1 MLEPTAAGRKS
12 PATLSSMSDLTR
24 FAWLSVAAA
33 LLTMALKGYA
43 AWLTGSLG
51 LLSDALESLVNL
63 GAALI
68 ALVTLRVSVREPDD
82 EHPFGYSKAEYFSS
96 AVEGSLILL
105 AAAAIVVTALPRLV
119 APRAIVSIDVGIVV
133 TLLAAAINLGT
144 ALVLLRAGR
153 RYDSIALE
161 ADGHHLLTDVWT
173 SIGIVVGIG
182 ATVLT
187 GWLVLDP
194 LIAIAVALNIVW
206 MGGGILR
213 RSLLGLLDR
222 SLPEPDLE
230 RIRAILEPYRARG
243 LDYHALRTRRA
254 GRLRM
259 VEMHLLVPG
268 DMSVREGHR
277 IADDV
282 EAEIRRA
289 LPGSAVLTHLE
300 PIEDPRSYD
309 DQALIR

>member
-1 MLEPTAAGRKS
+1 ML
-12 PATLSSMSDLTR
+12 DLTR
-24 FAWLSVAAA
+24 YAWLSVAAA

-68 ALVTLRVSVREPDD
+68 ALVTLRVSAREPDD
-82 EHPFGYSKAEYFSS
+82 NHPFGYSKAEYFSS
-96 AVEGSLILL
+96 AVEGALILL
-105 AAAAIVVTALPRLV
+105 AAVAIVGTALPRLWS
-119 APRAIVSIDVGIVV
+119 PRPIASIDVGIFISLV
-133 TLLAAAINLGT
+133 AAAINLGT

-153 RYDSIALE
+153 RYDSIAVE

-173 SIGIVVGIG
+173 SIGVVVGVG

-187 GWLVLDP
+187 GWLMLDP
-194 LIAIAVALNIVW
+194 LIAILVALNIVW
-206 MGGGILR
+206 TGGGILR
-213 RSLLGLLDR
+213 RSLLGLMDR

-230 RIRAILEPYRARG
+230 RIRAILEPFRARG

-268 DMSVREGHR
+268 EMSVREGHR
-277 IADDV
+277 IADDI
-282 EAEIRRA
+282 EAQIRRA

-309 DQALIR
+309 DQELIR